1 MIVNSMEKR
10 EYSLTRLDISPTN
23 GLSLDERTAL
33 VHFFGKNQ
41 EDAATLFEENFGYYA
56 EDLTYM
62 GNKAFFY
69 YLGSVKLY
77 IENHE
82 DEFTPSDYVSIAY
95 DLLSVFQSKKESS
108 LSEAPDQN
116 GYYRWIISFVINN
129 LDNIIQDDNSWIV
142 DPDLI
147 SEKKIKSLIRRWG
160 ELGYPT

>member
-1 MIVNSMEKR
+1 MKKR

-23 GLSLDERTAL
+23 GLDLDERTAL

-69 YLGSVKLY
+69 YLGSVKSYL
-77 IENHE
+77 ESNE
-82 DEFTPSDYVSIAY
+82 DELTPSDYVSIAY
-95 DLLSVFQSKKESS
+95 DLLIPFQCKKESS
-108 LSEAPDQN
+108 LSEALELN
-116 GYYRWIISFVINN
+116 EYYRWIVSFVMNN
-129 LDNIIQDDNSWIV
+129 LNNIIQDDNSWIV

-160 ELGYPT
+160 ELGYPP

>member
-1 MIVNSMEKR
+1 MKKR

-23 GLSLDERTAL
+23 GLDLDERTAL

-69 YLGSVKLY
+69 YLGSVKSYL
-77 IENHE
+77 ESNE
-82 DEFTPSDYVSIAY
+82 DELTPSDYVSIAY
-95 DLLSVFQSKKESS
+95 DLLIPFRSKKEAS
-108 LSEAPDQN
+108 LSEALELN
-116 GYYRWIISFVINN
+116 EYYRWIVSFVMNN
-129 LDNIIQDDNSWIV
+129 LNNIIQDDNSWIV

-147 SEKKIKSLIRRWG
+147 SEKKIKSLIRRWS
-160 ELGYPT
+160 ELGYPP